1 MTDNCRLERFFTR
14 VMWRIKEDL
23 SVKECKLVQIPE
35 LKTFPSPEFTIYR
48 YFEFFLIFYPWL
60 IFVLVTLVITT
71 KAKQMISTNGHQ

>member
-1 MTDNCRLERFFTR
+1 LVALRDEESGTIMVQELCKELNEMTDNCRLERFFTR

-48 YFEFFLIFYPWL
+48 YKEMDFEFFLIY
-60 IFVLVTLVITT
+60 
-71 KAKQMISTNGHQ
+71 